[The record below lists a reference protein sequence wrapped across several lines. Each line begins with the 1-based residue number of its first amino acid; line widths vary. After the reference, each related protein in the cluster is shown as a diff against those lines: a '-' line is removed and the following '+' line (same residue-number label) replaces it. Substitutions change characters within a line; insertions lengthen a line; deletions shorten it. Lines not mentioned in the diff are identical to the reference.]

1 MTKIKSIIIAMLL
14 ILVAAPSYGA
24 PKAKAKATKKV
35 TNTMG
40 KNASTAG
47 CAVTNAKAID
57 MGLPSGTLWAD
68 RNVGAEAPEAY
79 GGLYRYGNKGNMGGK
94 GCPKENISGTKLDV
108 ATIKMGKNWRMPT
121 AAELTEL
128 WENCTHEF
136 DVVNN
141 QPGFRLRGPNGNCLF
156 LPLTGLMYNY
166 GRSQAGM
173 CAFYQTGEI
182 TDSWMYQV
190 GFEAVTLNLWQQD
203 DDTFKCKIGSESPG
217 SGCPIRAVYIGK

>member
-40 KNASTAG
+40 KNAPAAG

-141 QPGFRLRGPNGNCLF
+141 QPGFRLCGPNGNCLF

-190 GFEAVTLNLWQQD
+190 GFEAVTLNLWQKTTTPSSARWVRCRPAQAAPSAP
-203 DDTFKCKIGSESPG
+203 FM
-217 SGCPIRAVYIGK
+217 